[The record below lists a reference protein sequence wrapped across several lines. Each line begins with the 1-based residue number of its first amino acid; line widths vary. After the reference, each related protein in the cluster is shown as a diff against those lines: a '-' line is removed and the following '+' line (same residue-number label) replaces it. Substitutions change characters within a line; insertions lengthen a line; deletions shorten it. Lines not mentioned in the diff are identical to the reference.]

1 MGLAVFLYLRGYRRS
16 PGIVDPRRQ
25 FLHIDDAVPGPVDHI
40 FCRHH
45 SQSLDP
51 FVGVVRIRTLL
62 ITLLLVVRRIHIQ
75 PAFILDC
82 SRVSSEVEVDKRV
95 GKCLFKFRSSCPVC
109 GQDGFGCL
117 LLCAGGQCGCEGEEY
132 WAFHKC

>member
-1 MGLAVFLYLRGYRRS
+1 MGLA
-16 PGIVDPRRQ
+16 I
-25 FLHIDDAVPGPVDHI
+25 FLHVDDAVPGPVDHI
-40 FCRHH
+40 LGGHH

-62 ITLLLVVRRIHIQ
+62 ITLLLVVCGIHIQ

-82 SRVSSEVEVDKRV
+82 SRVGSEVEVNKRV
-95 GKCLFKFRSSCPVC
+95 GQCLFKLRGSCPVS

-117 LLCAGGQCGCEGEEY
+117 LLCRRSMQLRGRGLWGVSDLLIV
-132 WAFHKC
+132 WFVRR